1 MLLTTFF
8 LDFEWHDRIQVRCAK
23 LKVEWRAFKDAI
35 ELDLE
40 SKLGMKFRSLPKIL
54 KTFKELRFIIFQI
67 KAIKENKE

>member
-1 MLLTTFF
+1 M
-8 LDFEWHDRIQVRCAK
+8 
-23 LKVEWRAFKDAI
+23 EWRAFKDAI